1 MRDPV
6 YRSALT
12 ALLETGPR
20 KHAATLLGPMA
31 DPVKPFDTVRR
42 RARRYTP
49 AFLMKC
55 LLRFLVA
62 SLILFAAARP
72 AATQEVDAARYAVT
86 YVEVG
91 PSSAARAVEA
101 FRRYRD
107 GSAKES
113 GFVMAQLLEQ
123 TGRAGRFVILE
134 TWRDQSAFDAHQAAA
149 TTTEFRSALAP
160 LRLGIYDQRPYK
172 TLTAAASV
180 PRVSR
185 DAVIVVAH
193 VDIGGG
199 AKIDVP
205 ASFQRLADATR
216 KEPGNRRFEV
226 WQHTARANHFTVVEA
241 WESARALEQHEAAAH
256 TKQYREDV
264 QPATGS
270 PIDERLYRAIE

>member
-1 MRDPV
+1 
-6 YRSALT
+6 
-12 ALLETGPR
+12 
-20 KHAATLLGPMA
+20 
-31 DPVKPFDTVRR
+31 
-42 RARRYTP
+42 
-49 AFLMKC
+49 MKY
-55 LLRFLVA
+55 LRLLVA
-62 SLILFAAARP
+62 SLIVFAAVRP
-72 AATQEVDAARYAVT
+72 TAAQEVDAARYAVT

-101 FRRYRD
+101 FRRYRA

-113 GFVMAQLLEQ
+113 GFVLAQLLEQ
-123 TGRAGRFVILE
+123 AGRAGHFVILE
-134 TWRDQSAFDAHQAAA
+134 TWRDQASFDAHQAAT

-172 TLTAAASV
+172 TLTAAPASV
-180 PRVSR
+180 PRVAR
-185 DAVIVVAH
+185 DAVLVVAH

-205 ASFQRLADATR
+205 AAFQRLADATR
-216 KEPGNRRFEV
+216 KESGNRRFEV

-270 PIDERLYRAIE
+270 PIDERLYTLVE